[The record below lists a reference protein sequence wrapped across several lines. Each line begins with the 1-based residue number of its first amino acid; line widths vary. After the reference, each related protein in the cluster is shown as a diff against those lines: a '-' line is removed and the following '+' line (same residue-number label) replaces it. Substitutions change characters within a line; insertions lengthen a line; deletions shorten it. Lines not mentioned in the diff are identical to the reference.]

1 MLMQIAKIIAGAAL
15 VAAPLSAIRSQSGAQ
30 PDSSSSHR
38 GQWIA
43 GAGAA
48 GATLFMTFAQSGH
61 SANTSELHT
70 PQSGISAGPA
80 IAPTDGSTPTYSP
93 GIDTQSGSAPADT
106 TGSTSTGDDSQ
117 DVFTEPPPS
126 FGAPM
131 GPMASEPDLPRD
143 TSTVPEPGSL
153 ALTATGLIGLL
164 PLIRRRRR

>member
-1 MLMQIAKIIAGAAL
+1 MQIAKIIAAAAL
-15 VAAPLSAIRSQSGAQ
+15 VAAPLSAVHSQSGTQ
-30 PDSSSSHR
+30 PDSNNSHR

-61 SANTSELHT
+61 SANSPAAHT
-70 PQSGISAGPA
+70 PQSGITAGPA
-80 IAPTDGSTPTYSP
+80 RSPTGGSNPTYSP
-93 GIDTQSGSAPADT
+93 DTNTQSGLTPVGT
-106 TGSTSTGDDSQ
+106 TDSTSTSDDSN
-117 DVFTEPPPS
+117 DMVTEPPPS

-131 GPMASEPDLPRD
+131 GPTASEPDLPPG